1 MPLTRGYYLNIVV
14 IFIKSLVIMN
24 TSRAYFDAFLIVIS
38 LLAGYCIVALRRRR
52 REDVLL
58 SELEQKLDRPGGRV
72 ILQPKSKE
80 TRT

>member
-1 MPLTRGYYLNIVV
+1 
-14 IFIKSLVIMN
+14 MN
-24 TSRAYFDAFLIVIS
+24 TSQAYFDAFLIVIS

-58 SELEQKLDRPGGRV
+58 SELEQKLDRPGGCV

-80 TRT
+80 TRN